1 MISFFLLI
9 YKTTPT
15 LSDLWKLSSDESIWG
30 RPIASSF
37 STTDNDKDNIDGDTV
52 TSHVVCE
59 HYVVVNRPTGLGND
73 DLNLYSGHK
82 GVDHESGFTF
92 LPRITTRSD
101 RI

>member
-1 MISFFLLI
+1 MLS
-9 YKTTPT
+9 YKTTPN
-15 LSDLWKLSSDESIWG
+15 ESIEG
-30 RPIASSF
+30 LPFATSF

-59 HYVVVNRPTGLGND
+59 HYVAVNRPTGLGND

-92 LPRITTRSD
+92 LRKITMRSD
-101 RI
+101 QI